1 MHFILSILVL
11 VPYISLYEA
20 RSRCVK
26 AVGKLRC
33 PTDWDRHY
41 RVTVKLMDKDPL
53 PWEADDEMG
62 SAQTDEDGNYI
73 VQGCGD
79 DLGAWNDPDPYILV
93 EHRCPEP
100 GHTISIPRRLRVI
113 TIERKYLPDTVYV
126 ETVRIDEN
134 TRF

>member
-1 MHFILSILVL
+1 MNWLSLLLLLSIYTTLGE
-11 VPYISLYEA
+11 S
-20 RSRCVK
+20 RKRCVK
-26 AVGKLRC
+26 AIGRVRC

-62 SAQTDEDGNYI
+62 TTQTDEDGNYV
-73 VQGCGD
+73 VQGCGE

-100 GHTISIPRRLRVI
+100 GHTISIPRRARVV
-113 TIERKYLPDTVYV
+113 TIERKYLPEIVYV